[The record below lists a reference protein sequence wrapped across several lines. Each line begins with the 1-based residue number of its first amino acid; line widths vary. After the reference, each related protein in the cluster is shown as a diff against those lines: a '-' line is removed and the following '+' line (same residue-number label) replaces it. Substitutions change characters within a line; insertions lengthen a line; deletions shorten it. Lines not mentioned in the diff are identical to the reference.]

1 MVLLMQPQGGYSAC
15 WSNSPQ
21 SDEFYDDHLPPYSQN
36 HPGDMFRPE
45 VMQTIE
51 DKLDELDSELREL
64 SLKIHG
70 KLKSKYVDSH
80 DAPSLT
86 RDPADHPELMF
97 QER

>member
-1 MVLLMQPQGGYSAC
+1 
-15 WSNSPQ
+15 
-21 SDEFYDDHLPPYSQN
+21 
-36 HPGDMFRPE
+36 
-45 VMQTIE
+45 MQTIE
-51 DKLDELDSELREL
+51 DKLDELDSKLREL

-70 KLKSKYVDSH
+70 KLKPKYVDSH